1 MYRPV
6 LSRVVFL
13 FLTLAGLVSLAP
25 AARADIFVW
34 QDAKSGVSL
43 SFPDTWEIVNNADAD
58 DVVRIA
64 APGREDEAGCR
75 IRARSDR
82 RFVIYPPR
90 YDDSVQKVAYGRD
103 FWSHFLTEEYND
115 PTIEIFGEPAGLG
128 RGYGSYALASYTVPG
143 RDSDSSRRGIS
154 FVSLYRDT
162 AYIAECSALKGAY
175 EKWNPVFRSII
186 KSVDFRKAVHELPTG
201 HYRNFLYE
209 TSFWD
214 IFR

>member
-1 MYRPV
+1 MR
-6 LSRVVFL
+6 RL
-13 FLTLAGLVSLAP
+13 FQIASFFTALAGLLWLAP

-43 SFPDTWEIVNNADAD
+43 SFPDTWEIVNNSDSD

-64 APGREDEAGCR
+64 APGRADEAGCR
-75 IRARSDR
+75 IRVRSDR
-82 RFVIYPPR
+82 RFLIYPPR

-103 FWSHFLTEEYND
+103 FWTRFLGEEYNT
-115 PTIEIFGEPAGLG
+115 PSIEAFGEPAGLG
-128 RGYGSYALASYTVPG
+128 RGYGSYVLASYVVPG
-143 RDSDSSRRGIS
+143 PDSDSSRRGIS

-162 AYIAECSALKGAY
+162 AYITECSALKGVY
-175 EKWNPVFRSII
+175 EKWSPVFRSIV